1 MPTLDELIAR
11 DLAEAQAS
19 GELRGA
25 PSWGR
30 PLDFADG
37 WDETPTELRL
47 PFKVLKE
54 AGFVPHEVVML
65 RELAGLR
72 ERLAAASDADEAA
85 TLRKRIADLGQDIAL
100 RLERLRVTGTL

>member
-1 MPTLDELIAR
+1 MSTLDELIAR

-30 PLDFADG
+30 PLAFDDG

-72 ERLAAASDADEAA
+72 ERLAV
-85 TLRKRIADLGQDIAL
+85 LGGDV
-100 RLERLRVTGTL
+100 RVTSTPGGGATVCGRVPLRALQGAAP